1 MIPFLIS
8 LFLPFRWFI
17 NKSGADFEQFISI
30 LKLKLTIDDRRT
42 QGFNSNK
49 EKVVENS
56 ILKQSFSQIAIGL
69 MFGMMLL
76 MLKSEFTFFYLAHI
90 VLMIMM
96 AMLIISDFTT
106 ILFDTSENTIIQP
119 LPIQGN
125 TISLARNAHVF
136 LYLGLIAFNMSVVSI
151 IIAVIKFGILSGIF
165 FIFSIFLNVLF
176 TLFLAN
182 ILYLGMMHI
191 ASGEQLK
198 NLMMYFQI
206 VIAVLFMGAYQFGI
220 NYIGR
225 SELMNMS
232 MPIEWYTFLIPPAIF
247 SGMVEAF
254 SKGLFD
260 LNHLIFIAE
269 AFIVPFAT
277 AFVTTKY
284 LTPVFNRK
292 LLNLEQGDR
301 ATKVKTSSGK
311 TGLYFKIISGI
322 FVKQNEEKAAFQL
335 VWRMSGYERLFKQSF
350 FPSLAYIL
358 IMIAIQFF
366 KRDQNMTE
374 LAASSRYL
382 LLLYSFLLVSFT
394 LSTSLLMGNN
404 RQIDWMFKIL
414 PIDSPADYFKG
425 FIKAVFMR
433 FFAPFYLLL
442 SIGVISFWGVKVI
455 PDVIVASLVIYMC
468 TLIIFYLQQ
477 PLFPFSQAKA
487 TSQGGKNVVKV
498 FGLMIISF
506 LLGGLHYLV
515 AKWNVFGLTGLAA
528 LYITAIYF
536 INKKIVY
543 KLIVWKK
550 IEDSS
555 SYS

>member
-1 MIPFLIS
+1 MIRFLIS

-17 NKSGADFEQFISI
+17 TKSGADYEQFISI
-30 LKLKLTIDDRRT
+30 LKLKLTIDDRRS
-42 QGFNSNK
+42 QGLNSNK
-49 EKVVENS
+49 KASVENA
-56 ILKQSFSQIAIGL
+56 ILKQSISQIFIGL

-90 VLMIMM
+90 VLMVMM

-119 LPIQGN
+119 LPINGN

-136 LYLGLIAFNMSVVSI
+136 LYLGLIAFNISIVSML
-151 IIAVIKFGILSGIF
+151 IAVVKFGILSAVF

-182 ILYLGMMHI
+182 ILYLGIMHI

-206 VIAVLFMGAYQFGI
+206 VIAVIFMGGYQ
-220 NYIGR
+220 IGVNFIGK
-225 SELMNMS
+225 SQLMNMS
-232 MPIEWYTFLIPPAIF
+232 ISIDWYTFLIPPAIF
-247 SGMVEAF
+247 SGMIEAF
-254 SKGLFD
+254 TKSVYD

-269 AFIVPFAT
+269 ALILPFAT

-311 TGLYFKIISGI
+311 TGLYFKIVSGI
-322 FVKQNEEKAAFQL
+322 FVKQKEEKAAFQL

-350 FPSLAYIL
+350 FPSLAYVL
-358 IMIAIQFF
+358 IMVAMQFF
-366 KRDQNMTE
+366 KKDQNLTKI
-374 LAASSRYL
+374 ASSSRYL
-382 LLLYSFLLVSFT
+382 ILLYSFLLVSFT
-394 LSTSLLMGNN
+394 LSTSILMGNN

-414 PIDSPADYFKG
+414 PTNSPADYFKG
-425 FIKAVFMR
+425 FIKAVFVR
-433 FFAPFYLLL
+433 FFVPFYVLL
-442 SIGVISFWGVKVI
+442 SIGVVAFWGVKVI
-455 PDVIVASLVIYMC
+455 PDVIIASLVIYMC

-487 TSQGGKNVVKV
+487 ASQGGKAIASV
-498 FGLMIISF
+498 FGLMIIAF

-515 AKWNVFGLTGLAA
+515 AKWNVFGLVGLAA
-528 LYITAIYF
+528 LYITAIII
-536 INKKIVY
+536 INKKLVY

-550 IEDSS
+550 IDDSN
-555 SYS
+555 SYN